1 MGSSGRDTKTFEHD
15 GFEILVGQ
23 GDRANDR
30 LTFKIAEPRDFWLH
44 VASVPGSHVVV
55 RNPDG
60 LPELPKAVAER
71 AAELAV
77 KHSKA
82 KNAGGKVPVHLC
94 RVADISKPRK
104 AAPGKVQL
112 RRFDEIKVYAKE

>member
-1 MGSSGRDTKTFEHD
+1 MADGHKTFEAQ

-30 LTFKIAEPRDFWLH
+30 LTFKLAAPRDFWLH
-44 VASVPGSHVVV
+44 AAGVPGSHVVV
-55 RNPDG
+55 RNPEN

-82 KNAGGKVPVHLC
+82 KSAGGKVPVHLC
-94 RVADISKPRK
+94 RVADVSKPRR
-104 AAPGKVQL
+104 AAAGKVRL
-112 RRFDEIKVYAKE
+112 RRFDEIKVYGKD

>member
-1 MGSSGRDTKTFEHD
+1 MADDYKTFESQ

-44 VASVPGSHVVV
+44 VANLPGSHVVV
-55 RNPDG
+55 RNPDQ
-60 LPELPKAVAER
+60 LSELPKAVAER

-94 RVADISKPRK
+94 RVADVSKPRR
-104 AAPGKVQL
+104 AAPGKVRL
-112 RRFDEIKVYAKE
+112 SRFDEIKVYAKD

>member
-1 MGSSGRDTKTFEHD
+1 MANDYKTVRAD

-30 LTFKIAEPRDFWLH
+30 LTFKVAQPRDFWLH
-44 VASVPGSHVVV
+44 VANLPGSHVVV
-55 RNPDG
+55 RNPEN
-60 LPELPKAVAER
+60 LPELPKTVAER

-77 KHSKA
+77 QHSKA

-94 RVADISKPRK
+94 RVADVSKPRR
-104 AAPGKVQL
+104 AAPGKVRL
-112 RRFDEIKVYAKE
+112 RRYDEIKVYAKG